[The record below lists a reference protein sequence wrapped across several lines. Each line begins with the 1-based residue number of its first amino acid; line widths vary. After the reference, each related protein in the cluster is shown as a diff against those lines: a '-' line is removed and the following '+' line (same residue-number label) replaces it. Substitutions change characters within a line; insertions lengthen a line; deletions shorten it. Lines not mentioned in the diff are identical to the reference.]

1 MMGSFSASRI
11 SRADRSRG
19 FGRLGGLGFATAP
32 RTPASDFGGF
42 TGLATGAFPP
52 ASWRTGGV
60 AEGGLTFD
68 FFDGETIGWFS
79 FASTSTGSGLVIR
92 SGSGAAVGLA
102 TTGGLGIGLRAATTG
117 FTVGATSVVSPDKNR
132 NSNSPPNPRDTAQ
145 ATSIGETVSRRNM
158 HWNRTSLTRE
168 TASSPSFQPPAA
180 SST

>member
-1 MMGSFSASRI
+1 M
-11 SRADRSRG
+11 
-19 FGRLGGLGFATAP
+19 GFATA
-32 RTPASDFGGF
+32 RGTPASGWGCF

-52 ASWRTGGV
+52 DFGRTAGL
-60 AEGGLTFD
+60 AEGD
-68 FFDGETIGWFS
+68 FTLGFCTGATTGWLS
-79 FASTSTGSGLVIR
+79 FASATTGFGLVIR
-92 SGSGAAVGLA
+92 SGSGAAAGPA
-102 TTGGLGIGLRAATTG
+102 TTGGLGCGLGPATTG
-117 FTVGATSVVSPDKNR
+117 FTVGATSVASPEKNK